1 MTTTNEAWAQV
12 GDRISAL
19 CLKLKLHAEEELSDD
34 EVFERAGLAKL
45 QAVVKQAT
53 DAIGDA
59 YEDEAVRTDARD
71 VAQAVIAAVEATARD
86 LRDRVQRS

>member
-59 YEDEAVRTDARD
+59 YEDEAVRSDARD
-71 VAQAVIAAVEATARD
+71 VAQAVIAAVDATARD
-86 LRDRVQRS
+86 LRNRVQSS

>member
-1 MTTTNEAWAQV
+1 MTTTNEAWARV

-59 YEDEAVRTDARD
+59 YEDEAVRSDARD
-71 VAQAVIAAVEATARD
+71 VAQAVIAAVDATARD
-86 LRDRVQRS
+86 LRNRVQSS